1 MEIKNPH
8 EISGEA
14 LRALRT
20 ARNERLEDFWGAV
33 GYSTSRGSAYETG
46 SPIPEHVRRLI
57 FLHYVVGIPTDL
69 QGSKVI
75 DLATA
80 VENGS
85 ARQLDE
91 VRALIEQQQEL
102 LVRSLTVLGGGNTV
116 QLSEEDQ
123 LLADARGWIVEQEDG
138 TTLAAA
144 ARQFDITRPQARRV
158 LNQLVAEG
166 LLEKP
171 ARGTEH
177 YAGV

>member
-1 MEIKNPH
+1 MEIKKTA
-8 EISGEA
+8 EICGGT
-14 LRALRT
+14 LRKLRES
-20 ARNERLEDFWGAV
+20 RGERLEDFWGAV

-69 QGSKVI
+69 QGSEVI

-85 ARQLDE
+85 ARRLE
-91 VRALIEQQQEL
+91 EARALLVEQQEL
-102 LVRSLTVLGGGNTV
+102 LVKSLHVLGGGNKV

-144 ARQFDITRPQARRV
+144 ARHLSVSRPQARRV
-158 LNQLVAEG
+158 LNQLVSEG

-177 YAGV
+177 YPGV